1 MAARHVIS
9 EQVRLEVDQTLD
21 YRTLAADPQAQAGRV
36 VLLGGTI
43 VQTTPRAGETEIEVV
58 QKELKS
64 TGEPRLTDA
73 SGGRFLVVV
82 DRFLDPAIYKTDRDL
97 TVAGTV
103 QGAAVRR
110 IGETDY
116 RYPVIAAKEL
126 HLWRQLM
133 PPPVPVYPYGYP
145 RGIGGSPRTFATGA
159 GPEVRGAPMEAPA
172 IQRSVP
178 GDIRGVSIVFERSQN
193 ERSKQDNPCNDAGEN
208 APCVDSVTDYLFPA
222 ERGGPCPK

>member
-1 MAARHVIS
+1 MNAWTAGFRARRTPLGVSFLFLGGFLLLLNGCAHVIS
-9 EQVRLEVDQTLD
+9 EQLRQQVDTTLD
-21 YRTLAADPQAQAGRV
+21 YRTLAADPQAHAGLM

-64 TGEPRLTDA
+64 TGEPRMTDA
-73 SGGRFLVVV
+73 SEGRFLVVV
-82 DRFLDPAIYKTDRDL
+82 DRFLDPAIYKADRDL

-116 RYPVIAAKEL
+116 RYPVVAAKEL

-133 PPPVPVYPYGYP
+133 PPPAPVYPYGYP
-145 RGIGGSPRTFATGA
+145 QWNWWFT
-159 GPEVRGAPMEAPA
+159 
-172 IQRSVP
+172 
-178 GDIRGVSIVFERSQN
+178 
-193 ERSKQDNPCNDAGEN
+193 QDFRYRRWP
-208 APCVDSVTDYLFPA
+208 
-222 ERGGPCPK
+222 